1 MRYLE
6 AKRLREQLKNKMV
19 TPTEDKMDHGPS
31 LAEMKAP
38 EVDATDAARRL
49 AEAHGIALS
58 TVSGT
63 GAGGRITVD
72 DVKAIIEAAQPEE
85 SEAE

>member
-19 TPTEDKMDHGPS
+19 TPTEDKMDRGPS

-38 EVDATDAARRL
+38 EVDATDAARAL
-49 AEAHGIALS
+49 AKEHSLDLS
-58 TVSGT
+58 TIAGT
-63 GAGGRITVD
+63 GANGRITVD
-72 DVKAIIEAAQPEE
+72 DVRAALAPEPEE